1 MIKHKL
7 FRFVSKII
15 IIPCL
20 LIITGCCTTKT
31 STIKYEPRVVKTKNE
46 LVTEYMKAVEVLR
59 YHDLLEYRNGEK
71 NKDEKR

>member
-7 FRFVSKII
+7 FRFVSNII

-20 LIITGCCTTKT
+20 LTITGCCTTKT
-31 STIKYEPRVVKTKNE
+31 NIIKYEPRVVKTKNE

-59 YHDLLEYRNGEK
+59 YYDLLEYRIGEK
-71 NKDEKR
+71 KKDEK